1 MAEVQ
6 EFETFVRNYQN
17 MVFSVAGRRPR
28 HYSDAIIYE
37 VHIRGFT
44 QSESSGISSD
54 KRGTFAGLIEKIP
67 YLQELGVTIVE
78 LMPVHQFDPQE
89 KNYWGYMTLNFFCPP
104 LRYSSNQH
112 APIAEFKQMVSA
124 MHAAGIEVI
133 LDVVY
138 NHTAEADHAG
148 PSYSFKGIDNASFY
162 LMTQDVAQP

>member
-78 LMPVHQFDPQE
+78 LS
-89 KNYWGYMTLNFFCPP
+89 L
-104 LRYSSNQH
+104 
-112 APIAEFKQMVSA
+112 
-124 MHAAGIEVI
+124 
-133 LDVVY
+133 
-138 NHTAEADHAG
+138 
-148 PSYSFKGIDNASFY
+148 
-162 LMTQDVAQP
+162 